1 MATYPSIGSTNW
13 TAPLK
18 NYIDA
23 TSGVTR
29 QKFADLTYPITT
41 GHSGA
46 GKLIFPDG
54 TIDTNRI
61 AEAMH
66 LPIIDCGD
74 FRLQQDGSFVNI
86 HSSVLN
92 TVTNVAG
99 NPYALSASLAHQ
111 IILNPALYYNNPPI
125 GEFFPLTTWED
136 VAREFGARVLLTPE
150 LKIDG
155 TYPFTAGSSGT
166 AFLAKLQ
173 ATGMTDSV
181 MVNSFSLAEL
191 TPLIAGGIP
200 VMLNTSGDQSGG
212 PAIATNTAAYAAGVR
227 HLAIDIVVNT
237 PAVVATYK
245 SIGFKVWA
253 YDVQNQYDSA
263 AWLAAGTDVIMSDDP
278 MYSSGVTASYRR
290 TVDVFALGAFPSGML
305 PASGLAIDR
314 GTLAYGRWTP
324 RTNTSGGTGL
334 GFLSPVASPA
344 GTYTLGF
351 TVCFDNLGSDLTRHA
366 DVAIAAL
373 DDRYWDFSTA
383 RSVNSG
389 YTVVVRPDSLNQ
401 FGVFEVV
408 AGVTTSKANTNNG
421 PVTTS
426 GALSSGVAITTIPVT
441 STASFINSG
450 FKYLLPT
457 GQQATV
463 STDTNAGATTLP
475 VSSITPSAL
484 VPSGTTL
491 TSVLRI
497 VAPAGHHFYAGR
509 ERRDH
514 HDPGVGGRVA
524 DRVGREVRAPVGGRD
539 QQATV
544 RGDLGQRRDR
554 GDLHPGHLDHPRH
567 RSSVRVESPARCR
580 RHGAGD
586 ADNDRRD
593 PHRHR
598 VDHDSHVVRCPRRL
612 HSRWPEQQ
620 RRRLG
625 HGRVVLED
633 ERHVN
638 TVIARRR

>member
-263 AWLAAGTDVIMSDDP
+263 AWLAGGADVIMSDDP

-497 VAPAGHHFYAGR
+497 VAPLVTTSTLAAG
-509 ERRDH
+509 
-514 HDPGVGGRVA
+514 VA
-524 DRVGREVRAPVGGRD
+524 ITTIPVSAVALPIASGAKFALPSVDATSKPQFAVTSANVATGATSIPVTSITPVTAVPSGSSLPQGAD
-539 QQATV
+539 VTV
-544 RGDLGQRRDR
+544 RVTPTTIVVTRTDIALTTTATSSAVR
-554 GDLHPGHLDHPRH
+554 GGYIHGGLNNSAGA
-567 RSSVRVESPARCR
+567 SGMVVSFSKMSV
-580 RHGAGD
+580 
-586 ADNDRRD
+586 
-593 PHRHR
+593 
-598 VDHDSHVVRCPRRL
+598 
-612 HSRWPEQQ
+612 
-620 RRRLG
+620 
-625 HGRVVLED
+625 
-633 ERHVN
+633 
-638 TVIARRR
+638 T